1 MRTERPPYIL
11 IALLLGS
18 GGYLL
23 LRNFRL
29 LPEVDLAPYAP
40 LILVLLGVQLLLRG
54 DLGISW
60 AAQTFGITRGTV
72 RAASLEAYS
81 GELDVK
87 LRALRRE
94 GRLIAGSYTARSRPD
109 LTVRGETARLTMQRG
124 RTWLFS
130 IADWEVGLA
139 RDLPWNVLLSSFLGE
154 IEADLRG
161 IPINR
166 AELGTGFGDIR
177 LVLPE
182 LVGQGVRA
190 FSTFGNVAI
199 AVPEGCAALVR
210 LRRRTFSRLQVDER
224 FFMRLADDLY
234 ATLNHTEAA
243 RVTYAE
249 VGSTFGTVRLV
260 SIQTGQV

>member
-1 MRTERPPYIL
+1 MRVERPPYIL
-11 IALLLGS
+11 IVLLLGS
-18 GGYLL
+18 GSYWL

-29 LPEVDLAPYAP
+29 LPDVDLTPYAP
-40 LILVLLGVQLLLRG
+40 LILILLGIQLLLRG
-54 DLGISW
+54 DWGISW

-109 LTVRGETARLTMQRG
+109 LTVRGETARLSMHRG
-124 RTWLFS
+124 RTWPFS
-130 IADWEVGLA
+130 IADWEIGLA
-139 RDLPWNVLLSSFLGE
+139 RDLPWNVLLSAFLGE
-154 IEADLRG
+154 IEVDLRG

-190 FSTFGNVAI
+190 FSTFGNVTL
-199 AVPEGCAALVR
+199 AVPEGCAAVVR
-210 LRRRTFSRLQVDER
+210 VRRKPFARLQVDEGH
-224 FFMRLADDLY
+224 FVRLGDGLY
-234 ATLNHTEAA
+234 ATLNHAQAA
-243 RVTYAE
+243 RSTYAE
-249 VGSTFGTVRLV
+249 LGSTFGTVRLIG
-260 SIQTGQV
+260 IQAGQL

>member
-1 MRTERPPYIL
+1 MRVERPPYIV
-11 IALLLGS
+11 IALLLSG

-29 LPEVDLAPYAP
+29 LPAVDLTPYAP
-40 LILVLLGVQLLLRG
+40 LLLIALGVQLLLRG
-54 DLGISW
+54 DVGISW
-60 AAQTFGITRGTV
+60 AAQAFGITRGTV

-81 GELDVK
+81 GELDIK

-109 LTVRGETARLTMQRG
+109 LVVRGETARLTMQRG

-130 IADWEVGLA
+130 LADWEIGLA
-139 RDLPWNVLLSSFLGE
+139 RDLPWNVLLSAFLGE
-154 IEADLRG
+154 IEVDLRG

-166 AELGTGFGDIR
+166 AELGSGFGDIR
-177 LVLPE
+177 LILPQ

-190 FSTFGNVAI
+190 FSTFGNVTL

-210 LRRRTFSRLQVDER
+210 IRRKPFARLQVDER
-224 FFMRLADDLY
+224 HFVRLEDDLY
-234 ATLNHTEAA
+234 ATLN
-243 RVTYAE
+243 YAE
-249 VGSTFGTVRLV
+249 SERPIYAEIGSTFGTARLV
-260 SIQTGQV
+260 SLGAGQL

>member
-1 MRTERPPYIL
+1 MRAERPPYIL

-29 LPEVDLAPYAP
+29 LPEVDLTPYAP
-40 LILVLLGVQLLLRG
+40 LLLVLLGVQLLLRG

-60 AAQTFGITRGTV
+60 AAQAFGITRGTV

-81 GELDVK
+81 GELDIK

-109 LTVRGETARLTMQRG
+109 LAVRGETARLTMQRG

-139 RDLPWNVLLSSFLGE
+139 RDLPWNVLLSAFLGE
-154 IEADLRG
+154 IEVDLRG

-166 AELGTGFGDIR
+166 AELGSGFGDIR

-190 FSTFGNVAI
+190 FSTFGNVTA
-199 AVPEGCAALVR
+199 AVPEGCAAIVR
-210 LRRRTFSRLQVDER
+210 LRSKPFARVQVDER
-224 FFMRLADDLY
+224 HFVRLADDLY
-234 ATLNHTEAA
+234 ATLNHAEAA
-243 RVTYAE
+243 RPIYAE
-249 VGSTFGTVRLV
+249 IGSTFGTLRLLSV
-260 SIQTGQV
+260 AAGQV

>member
-1 MRTERPPYIL
+1 MRVERPPYIL
-11 IALLLGS
+11 IALLLGG

-29 LPEVDLAPYAP
+29 LPEADLAPYAP
-40 LILVLLGVQLLLRG
+40 LILILLGVQLLLRG

-60 AAQTFGITRGTV
+60 AAQAFGITRGTV

-87 LRALRRE
+87 VRALRRE

-109 LTVRGETARLTMQRG
+109 LAVRGETARLTMQRG

-130 IADWEVGLA
+130 LADWEIGLA
-139 RDLPWNVLLSSFLGE
+139 RDLPWNVLVSAFLGE
-154 IEADLRG
+154 IEMDLRG

-177 LVLPE
+177 IVLPE

-190 FSTFGNVAI
+190 LSTFGNVTI
-199 AVPEGCAALVR
+199 AVPEGCAATVR
-210 LRRRTFSRLQVDER
+210 IRRKPFARLQVDER
-224 FFMRLADDLY
+224 YFMRLADDLY
-234 ATLNHTEAA
+234 ATLNYAEAE

-249 VGSTFGTVRLV
+249 MGSTFGTLRLV
-260 SIQTGQV
+260 SVQAGQV